1 MAKQT
6 VGIGTVANDG
16 TGDTLRAGADKI
28 NDNFDEVYAALGDGT
43 TLTDIINASGEID
56 VASGENK
63 IVFLYSAEGDLPSAT
78 TYHGAIAHVHATGAL
93 YYAHSGEWHKLI
105 TDISDGPITNYTH
118 PGPQL
123 LYTTTG
129 DTTSSYYRFSGPGVD
144 TGNNPAFTVYRGHTY
159 IFDNS
164 TNYSSHPLEIRVSS
178 GGAAFTEGVTQLTSN
193 SGEIVKFVVPHE
205 PSDTS
210 LVYQC
215 TVHSGMVGDIT
226 IV

>member
-6 VGIGTVANDG
+6 VGIGSSPNDG
-16 TGDTLRAGADKI
+16 TGDTLRDGADKI
-28 NDNFDEVYAALGDGT
+28 NDNFNEVYDALGNGT
-43 TLTDIINASGEID
+43 TLTDLINASGEID
-56 VASGENK
+56 VSSGENK
-63 IVFLYSAEGDLPSAT
+63 IVFLYDAEGDLPSAA
-78 TYHGAIAHVHATGAL
+78 TYHGAVAHVHATGAL
-93 YYAHSGEWHKLI
+93 YYAHVNWNKLI
-105 TDISDGPITNYTH
+105 TDISDGPVTNYTH

-129 DTTSSYYRFSGPGVD
+129 ATTSSYYRFSGPGVD
-144 TGNNPAFTVYRGHTY
+144 TGNNPDFTVYRGHTY

-164 TNYSSHPLEIRVSS
+164 ANYSSHPLEIRVSA
-178 GGAAFTEGVTQLTSN
+178 GGAAFTEGVSQLTGN
-193 SGEIVKFVVPHE
+193 SGEIVKFIIPHE

-215 TVHSGMVGDIT
+215 TVHSGMVGNIT